1 MNTTDKRFQAA
12 MAAMQGML
20 SGQTSFGHETLSEIL
35 VKSVRQAD
43 ALLAELDR
51 TEPKKDEMSKSPDQR
66 IGGAYDCKV
75 CGQRHPVGFCKV
87 EIPFVTP
94 KPPEPAIPTPPKGFT
109 VWGIGPLTNPS
120 DTFIEDI
127 AMICEDEW
135 ELKFK
140 GNSAGKIYALR
151 D

>member
-1 MNTTDKRFQAA
+1 
-12 MAAMQGML
+12 MA
-20 SGQTSFGHETLSEIL
+20 F
-35 VKSVRQAD
+35 RQAD

-51 TEPKKDEMSKSPDQR
+51 TETKQ
-66 IGGAYDCKV
+66 
-75 CGQRHPVGFCKV
+75 
-87 EIPFVTP
+87 
-94 KPPEPAIPTPPKGFT
+94 PEPAIPTPPKGFT
-109 VWGIGPLTNPS
+109 VWGKGPLTNPS